1 MAKTEEIQEKVRALI
16 DEEPS
21 LTDPSQIV
29 TKVVRTGSLFAKKR
43 TWVHLEGTV
52 PSQKEKMKAEAVVD
66 GYFRD
71 QVAVKNLLEV
81 AP

>member
-1 MAKTEEIQEKVRALI
+1 MATTEEIQEKVRALI

-21 LTDPSQIV
+21 FTDPSRIE
-29 TKVVRTGSLFAKKR
+29 TKVVRTGSLFSKKR

-52 PSQKEKMKAEAVVD
+52 PNQKEKMKAQELVD

-71 QVAVKNLLEV
+71 RVAVKNLLEV
-81 AP
+81 AQ

>member
-1 MAKTEEIQEKVRALI
+1 MASTEEIQETVRTLI
-16 DEEPS
+16 DEEPTF
-21 LTDPSQIV
+21 TDPSRIV
-29 TKVVRTGSLFAKKR
+29 TNVVRTGSLFKKKR

-52 PSQKEKMKAEAVVD
+52 PSEEERMKAQELVD

-71 QVAVKNLLEV
+71 RVAVKNLLEV